1 MTDRIVILGKTYDVL
16 KVTDIESAGNLGNA
30 KRSKQIITLNFE
42 QCAPEQLEETLL
54 HEVLHIID
62 GELVLNLPEETI
74 ARLAVGIY
82 SAGYR
87 I

>member
-1 MTDRIVILGKTYDVL
+1 MIDHITIFGKTYS
-16 KVTDIESAGNLGNA
+16 VTLVNDIEIAGNLGSA
-30 KRSKQIITLNFE
+30 KRSMQVIRLNSE
-42 QCAPEQLEETLL
+42 QCAPQQLEETLL
-54 HEVLHIID
+54 HEVIHIID
-62 GELVLNLPEETI
+62 GELVLGLPEETI